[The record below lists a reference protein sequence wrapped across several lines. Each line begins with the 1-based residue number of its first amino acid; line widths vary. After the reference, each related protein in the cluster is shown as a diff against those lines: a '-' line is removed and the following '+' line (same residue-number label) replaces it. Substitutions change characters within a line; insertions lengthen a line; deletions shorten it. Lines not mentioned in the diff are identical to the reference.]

1 MRHSKV
7 YCKNR
12 KCRILFTAVL
22 FCHLDA
28 RRSGCPPWRGSA
40 GHCKVASFKKKRE
53 LFARDSVTRKLHV
66 LSNEVWLLGQNNGSR
81 PCLTFSD
88 TPSMIYRYDF
98 FSNATLT
105 FKILCSDQS
114 ELASIRTPF
123 WNASLSLRVEKKR
136 ICYAT
141 SKKQ

>member
-1 MRHSKV
+1 MLRRENFSLILAST
-7 YCKNR
+7 R
-12 KCRILFTAVL
+12 KHLVTFSFSFQLVSFLLETLSESLFQQIFLLLAVTILFTAVL

-98 FSNATLT
+98 F
-105 FKILCSDQS
+105 FKCH
-114 ELASIRTPF
+114 PHF
-123 WNASLSLRVEKKR
+123 
-136 ICYAT
+136 
-141 SKKQ
+141 